1 MVSPKRRFGN
11 RPEVHSRLAPLGS
24 NEIIWVPAHPIPEVY
39 VAPRKAI
46 FNGVEFIDCKALP
59 SERDLDHWITQS
71 HLTLPEDYRRFL
83 LRVNG
88 GRTRPSSYRYPR
100 WTADSTWGDP
110 EPVETE
116 WMFPKPSKDQ
126 LQLLQALAEL
136 KAFTKSPPKV
146 RAFCYLSRGDYSLTA
161 LLAARKV
168 TRLPDNSSLLPI
180 AFNQANQP
188 IWLSLSEAHFGSVFQ
203 FDEALD
209 PVKNSQNPAHLDE
222 SIDLKIADSFSE
234 FVRGFF
240 KGEPMM
246 KPGFTLGTHHRRVMS
261 NR

>member
-1 MVSPKRRFGN
+1 MVSLLRG
-11 RPEVHSRLAPLGS
+11 LAFARKSDRGS
-24 NEIIWVPAHPIPEVY
+24 TQGSIGIIWAQALNVLEVY

-46 FNGVEFIDCKALP
+46 FNGVEFIDCKVLP
-59 SERDLDHWITQS
+59 TEQDLDHWIVQGR
-71 HLTLPEDYRRFL
+71 LTLPEDYRRFL

-100 WTADSTWGDP
+100 WTNDSTWGEP

-126 LQLLQALAEL
+126 LQLLNALAEL

-146 RAFCYLSRGDYSLTA
+146 RAFCYLSRGDYSLAA
-161 LLAARKV
+161 LLAERKI
-168 TRLPDNSSLLPI
+168 TRLPDSSSLMPI

-188 IWLSLSEAHFGSVFQ
+188 IWLSLSETHFGSVFQ
-203 FDEALD
+203 SDNALD
-209 PVKNSQNPAHLDE
+209 PAKNTQDLAHLDE
-222 SIDLKIADSFSE
+222 SVDLKIADSFSE

-240 KGEPMM
+240 KGEAIM
-246 KPGFTLGTHHRRVMS
+246 KPGFTLGPHHRRVMS

>member
-1 MVSPKRRFGN
+1 M
-11 RPEVHSRLAPLGS
+11 
-24 NEIIWVPAHPIPEVY
+24 
-39 VAPRKAI
+39 APRKAI
-46 FNGVEFIDCKALP
+46 FNGVEFIDCKVLP
-59 SERDLDHWITQS
+59 PEQDLDHWIAQCR
-71 HLTLPEDYRRFL
+71 LTLPEDYRRFL

-100 WTADSTWGDP
+100 WTNDSTWGEP
-110 EPVETE
+110 ETVETE
-116 WMFPKPSKDQ
+116 WMLPKPSKDQ
-126 LQLLQALAEL
+126 LQLLNALAEL

-161 LLAARKV
+161 LLAERKI
-168 TRLPDNSSLLPI
+168 TRLPDNSSLMPI

-188 IWLSLSEAHFGSVFQ
+188 IWLSLSETHFGSVFQ
-203 FDEALD
+203 FDDALD
-209 PVKNSQNPAHLDE
+209 PVKNAQNAQNLAHLDD

-240 KGEPMM
+240 KGEPIL

>member
-1 MVSPKRRFGN
+1 MVSPVPCWTFARKT
-11 RPEVHSRLAPLGS
+11 SRGS
-24 NEIIWVPAHPIPEVY
+24 TQGSIGIIGKKALNVLEFY
-39 VAPRKAI
+39 VAPRKSS

-59 SERDLDHWITQS
+59 SEQDLDQWIAERQ
-71 HLTLPEDYRRFL
+71 LTLPEDYRRFL

-88 GRTRPSSYRYPR
+88 GRTRPSSFRYPR
-100 WTADSTWGDP
+100 WTNDSTWGEP
-110 EPVETE
+110 QPVETE

-126 LQLLQALAEL
+126 LQLLNALAEL
-136 KAFTKSPPKV
+136 KAYTKSPPKV
-146 RAFCYLSRGDYSLTA
+146 RTFCYLSRGDFSLMA

-168 TRLPDNSSLLPI
+168 TRSPDSSSLLPI

-188 IWLSLSEAHFGSVFQ
+188 IWLSLSESHFGSVFQ
-203 FDEALD
+203 FDDALD
-209 PVKNSQNPAHLDE
+209 PLKHTQNFARIDE

-240 KGEPMM
+240 KGETIM
-246 KPGFTLGTHHRRVMS
+246 KPGFTLGPHHRRVLS